1 VHYKER
7 FAEVE
12 RKKIAVNSHP
22 EYADVWQRDVG
33 NDNEDRAPLQILA
46 GTVMMMIRWMC
57 DVKWS
62 VKQMRK
68 CCQLGKDSI

>member
-1 VHYKER
+1 
-7 FAEVE
+7 
-12 RKKIAVNSHP
+12 
-22 EYADVWQRDVG
+22 VG

-46 GTVMMMIRWMC
+46 GTVMMMMIRGVC
-57 DVKWS
+57 VVKWS